1 MSGRVDAFQRRHPAM
16 GFPIAVV
23 YKYFDDQGNYLAALM
38 AYYAFIGTFPLLLIS
53 SSVLGFVLQDNE
65 DLRNDVLDSAL
76 KNFPVIGDQLAR
88 PEGLQGSAGAIVVGL
103 VLSLYGAINVALAAQ
118 NAMNVAWAL
127 PRNSRP
133 NPLAARGRAIAL
145 LSTGGVGV
153 LLISAISI
161 AGTNAE
167 GLQMD
172 IGRISW
178 LVNAATIVV
187 TAGVFVFIFRFAT
200 PRKLTRNDVLPGA
213 IAVAVLWHLLQRG
226 GSAFVERVVNN
237 SSATTGVFAIVLGLL
252 AWLFL
257 ISVTVVIC
265 VEINVVRHLKLYSR
279 ALLTPFTDDVDLTE
293 ADRRAY
299 TSYALA
305 QRTKN
310 FAHVDVRFDDDGQH
324 HTASR
329 RRRAEQ
335 RSDGGA

>member
-1 MSGRVDAFQRRHPAM
+1 VSGRVDAFQRRHPAM

-127 PRNSRP
+127 PRNGRP

-178 LVNAATIVV
+178 LVTCFRARSRSRSCGTCCSAAAAPSSSGWST
-187 TAGVFVFIFRFAT
+187 TAA
-200 PRKLTRNDVLPGA
+200 PPPA
-213 IAVAVLWHLLQRG
+213 
-226 GSAFVERVVNN
+226 SSPS
-237 SSATTGVFAIVLGLL
+237 SSA
-252 AWLFL
+252 
-257 ISVTVVIC
+257 C
-265 VEINVVRHLKLYSR
+265 SR
-279 ALLTPFTDDVDLTE
+279 GC
-293 ADRRAY
+293 
-299 TSYALA
+299 S
-305 QRTKN
+305 
-310 FAHVDVRFDDDGQH
+310 
-324 HTASR
+324 
-329 RRRAEQ
+329 
-335 RSDGGA
+335 

>member
-1 MSGRVDAFQRRHPAM
+1 VSGRVDAFQRRHPAM

-127 PRNSRP
+127 PRNGRP

-200 PRKLTRNDVLPGA
+200 PRNDVLPGA

-257 ISVTVVIC
+257 ISATVVMC
-265 VEINVVRHLKLYSR
+265 VEINVVRNLKLYPR